1 MFSVQATDQ
10 SAGMVTDMGLVQFAQ
25 EAAVLWEV
33 APPVSSHSKL
43 LAPSSESKSKVTAA
57 LATTAPG
64 EEVIVA
70 EGAAVSTVTCREIY
84 TYTYSHRNGVL
95 HVILAVH
102 INCAIVQL

>member
-1 MFSVQATDQ
+1 VFSVQATDQ

-33 APPVSSHSKL
+33 APPVSSQSKL
-43 LAPSSESKSKVTAA
+43 LPPSSESKSKVTVA
-57 LATTAPG
+57 LANTAPG

-84 TYTYSHRNGVL
+84 VYMYICIYIYIH
-95 HVILAVH
+95 ILIQMA
-102 INCAIVQL
+102 CCMSF